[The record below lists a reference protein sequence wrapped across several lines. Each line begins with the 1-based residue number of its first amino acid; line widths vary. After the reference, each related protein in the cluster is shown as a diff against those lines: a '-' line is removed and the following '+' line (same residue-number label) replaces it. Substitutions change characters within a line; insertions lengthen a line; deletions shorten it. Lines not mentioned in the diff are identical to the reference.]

1 MSEISRED
9 NRISIQ
15 GDLRNFHFLLAQIHQ
30 CIEVAG
36 YRDVVLDMAACTSAF
51 QTSMLSVC
59 AQVLAYRKAGIAFQL
74 IPPESQTLY
83 NLFRNTNWG
92 YLLDPQQFDQSV
104 FRGHSRIAATQY
116 QSPDEQQNA
125 VNRIMNVMLGAVP
138 DLERSDFAAFEWAI
152 NEITDNV
159 LVHSESSIGGIVQ
172 VSTFQRTSKSV
183 QFVVADAGIG
193 IPASLRFGHPEISS
207 DTEALDRAIREGV
220 TRDPRI
226 GQGNGLFGS
235 YRVCSKSKG
244 QFQINSG
251 HARLEFNP
259 KTEQLSISNQTIP
272 YSGTLVVAT
281 VDFSNPELL
290 SDALSFKGVSYS
302 PVDFVELKYE
312 GADDGPIEFRLVDEC
327 TSFGSRVSGKP
338 LRQKLSNLLKMTS
351 TKSVRINFS
360 GVPVTSSSFADEAFG
375 KLFLQLG
382 PIQFMQR
389 VKLVNMV
396 DTVESLINRAIQQ
409 RMQVGLSDADV

>member
-1 MSEISRED
+1 MNEIVRD
-9 NRISIQ
+9 VNRITVN
-15 GDLRNFHFLLAQIHQ
+15 GDLRSFNYLLAQIHQ

-36 YRDVVLDMAACTSAF
+36 YSDVVLDMSACTSAF

-59 AQVLAYRKAGIAFQL
+59 AQVMAYRKSGISFRL
-74 IPPESQTLY
+74 IPPNSQKLF

-92 YLLDPQQFDQSV
+92 YLLDPHQFEQSM
-104 FRGHSRIAATQY
+104 FKGYSRISATQY
-116 QSPDEQQNA
+116 QSPEEQQNA
-125 VNRIMNVMLGAVP
+125 VNRIMNVLLGAVP

-159 LVHSESSIGGIVQ
+159 LVHSESSIGGLVQ
-172 VSTFQRTSKSV
+172 VSTFQKISKSV

-193 IPASLRFGHPEISS
+193 IPTSLRHGHPEITS

-235 YRVCSKSKG
+235 YSVCSKSRG

-259 KTEQLSISNQTIP
+259 RTEQLSISNQSIP

-281 VDFSNPELL
+281 VDFSNPTLL
-290 SDALSFKGVSYS
+290 AEALSFKGKQYS
-302 PVDFVELKYE
+302 PVDYVELKYE
-312 GADDGPIEFRLVDEC
+312 GFDEGPIIFNLIQEC
-327 TSFGSRVSGKP
+327 KSFGSRVAGRP
-338 LRQKLSNLLKMTS
+338 LRQKLYNILKMTA
-351 TKSVRINFS
+351 TKVVQVDFS

-375 KLFLQLG
+375 KLFLQIG
-382 PIQFMQR
+382 PMQFMQR
-389 VKLVNMV
+389 IKLINMV

-409 RMQVGLSDADV
+409 RMQVGLSDADL